1 MVVRLIRPSALLLT
15 LLAILT
21 AGCSET
27 FHGPPPIIGSIGP
40 TLPTATDGLVAK
52 FSASAKAAYGDDRFA
67 KAMLDDGY
75 SLIYTNCQ
83 EYFRAAGKT
92 QQILI
97 VARDFLGTVG
107 TLVTGVIAVAHASK
121 DATAIAALVTATGY
135 SVTDNI
141 AKEFLFSSDNVD
153 SVREL
158 TLTKMA
164 DFYNKIPVDKITY
177 NSTTRYLT
185 DIQNYCSL
193 RKIAALVK
201 DAISTA
207 ANAGAGAG
215 REELLVP
222 ASAPA
227 PPPPPPPP
235 SAPAPG
241 GLATPAPR

>member
-135 SVTDNI
+135 SVTC
-141 AKEFLFSSDNVD
+141 LS
-153 SVREL
+153 
-158 TLTKMA
+158 
-164 DFYNKIPVDKITY
+164 
-177 NSTTRYLT
+177 
-185 DIQNYCSL
+185 
-193 RKIAALVK
+193 
-201 DAISTA
+201 
-207 ANAGAGAG
+207 G
-215 REELLVP
+215 
-222 ASAPA
+222 
-227 PPPPPPPP
+227 
-235 SAPAPG
+235 
-241 GLATPAPR
+241 